1 MPSKVRP
8 PNCRMSCT
16 DEDCYCYSFFYS
28 QLLLLLPLLLLPF
41 GCYHMQE
48 IPDKVP
54 WMKVDLWAGFPE
66 IPVDPENPWTKQMW
80 ADIAS
85 DPRCNSLYCL
95 SLKLTMVMLPKF
107 RIILLRNG
115 TIPPPG
121 YRRLGVLLY
130 NVAHQVPK

>member
-1 MPSKVRP
+1 MPSKVRPPKVRP

-16 DEDCYCYSFFYS
+16 DEDCYCHSFFYS

-85 DPRCNSLYCL
+85 DPPLQQSILLIFEINYGDAS
-95 SLKLTMVMLPKF
+95 KIQNHPAQEWDDPPAGLPKA
-107 RIILLRNG
+107 RS
-115 TIPPPG
+115 
-121 YRRLGVLLY
+121 
-130 NVAHQVPK
+130 VAL